1 MKFNSNPVITII
13 LVLLICQSAGATVAT
28 VTIPEESFVSGDKIF
43 LGDIAE
49 ITGSSEIV
57 SSLQAIEIRKAPA
70 PGYSVNISRTS
81 LELVLKQK
89 GFAPETLTL
98 DVPQNFKV
106 TGNCQTVNS
115 SDLAE
120 IAISFVKET
129 MPWHEDSVNITL
141 QSLSSNEITLPE
153 GNIEFLPSAP
163 YNMKFIGNV
172 SIPVEI
178 IINGVSVK
186 KVNVS
191 LKIQVFSEVL
201 VATTGISR
209 GDILSPENISLEKR
223 EIKNSGDNIFTDPAQ
238 IEGRVASVNISR
250 GTVITEKLTESPLMV
265 RNGDLVTIIAVAGQV
280 EVRAMGKS
288 KQNGRFGD
296 IIDVVNTDSGKRL
309 KATVIETGTVL
320 IEVK

>member
-1 MKFNSNPVITII
+1 
-13 LVLLICQSAGATVAT
+13 
-28 VTIPEESFVSGDKIF
+28 
-43 LGDIAE
+43 
-49 ITGSSEIV
+49 
-57 SSLQAIEIRKAPA
+57 
-70 PGYSVNISRTS
+70 
-81 LELVLKQK
+81 
-89 GFAPETLTL
+89 
-98 DVPQNFKV
+98 
-106 TGNCQTVNS
+106 
-115 SDLAE
+115 
-120 IAISFVKET
+120 
-129 MPWHEDSVNITL
+129 
-141 QSLSSNEITLPE
+141 
-153 GNIEFLPSAP
+153 
-163 YNMKFIGNV
+163 MKFIGNV

>member
-1 MKFNSNPVITII
+1 VKFNSNSVITII

-28 VTIPEESFVSGDKIF
+28 VTIPEESFVSGDAVL

-49 ITGSSEIV
+49 ITGSSEMV
-57 SSLQAIEIRKAPA
+57 SSLQAVEIRKAPA

-89 GFAPETLTL
+89 GFDPDTLTL

-106 TGNCQTVNS
+106 TGNFQTVNS
-115 SDLAE
+115 NDLAE
-120 IAISFVKET
+120 IAISFLKET
-129 MPWHEDSVNITL
+129 MPWQEDSVNITL

-153 GNIEFLPSAP
+153 GNMEFLPSAP

-178 IINGVSVK
+178 IINGISVK

-223 EIKNSGDNIFTDPAQ
+223 EIKNSGDSIFTDPSQ

-250 GTVITEKLTESPLMV
+250 GTVITEKLTETPLMV
-265 RNGDLVTIIAVAGQV
+265 HNGDLVTIIATAGQV
-280 EVRAMGKS
+280 EVRATGKS

-296 IIDVVNTDSGKRL
+296 IIDVVNVDSGKRL
-309 KATVIETGTVL
+309 KATVIEAGTVL